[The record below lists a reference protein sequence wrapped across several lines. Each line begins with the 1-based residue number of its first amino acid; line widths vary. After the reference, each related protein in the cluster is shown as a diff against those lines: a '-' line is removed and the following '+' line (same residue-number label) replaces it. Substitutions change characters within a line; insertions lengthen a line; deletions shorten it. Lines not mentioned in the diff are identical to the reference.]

1 MDIPMNTDL
10 QLFVREGLKHGL
22 KKQELEKALRDAN
35 WPKED
40 IESALDYYA
49 DIDFPI
55 PVPKRKPYLSAR
67 EAFMYLVM
75 FLTLYIFTFSLGTIL
90 FQFVNQWFPD
100 ALNNPY
106 YIESTTQ
113 IIRSATAALITTF
126 PIFLFMHRL
135 LERGV
140 QKDPEKRSSKI
151 RKWLTYLTLF
161 VAAGIII
168 GDFISLFNGVLGGEL
183 TLRFTLKTLIVFLIA
198 GSIFGYYLW
207 NLRQDEKESK

>member
-1 MDIPMNTDL
+1 MKLPMNNDL
-10 QLFVREGLKHGL
+10 QLFVREGLKEGL
-22 KKQELEKALRDAN
+22 SKKELEKALREAN
-35 WPKED
+35 WPADD
-40 IESALDYYA
+40 IASALDYYA
-49 DIDFPI
+49 DVDFPV

-67 EAFMYLVM
+67 EAFYYLVM

-90 FQFVNQWFPD
+90 FQLVNQWLPD
-100 ALNNPY
+100 VLNDPY
-106 YIESTTQ
+106 YYDSTTQ

-126 PIFLFMHRL
+126 PIFLFMNRL
-135 LERGV
+135 LEKGI

-168 GDFISLFNGVLGGEL
+168 GDFITLLNGLLAGEL
-183 TLRFTLKTLIVFLIA
+183 TLRFTLKALIVFVIA

>member
-1 MDIPMNTDL
+1 MNNDL
-10 QLFVREGLKHGL
+10 QSFVHDGLKQGL
-22 KKQELEKALRDAN
+22 KKDALEKALRDAN

-40 IESALDYYA
+40 IASALDYYA

-75 FLTLYIFTFSLGTIL
+75 FLTLYIFTFSVGTIL
-90 FQFVNQWFPD
+90 FQFVNQWLPD
-100 ALNNPY
+100 VLNDPY
-106 YIESTTQ
+106 YYDAATQ
-113 IIRSATAALITTF
+113 IIRSATASLITTF
-126 PIFLFMHRL
+126 PIFIFMNRL
-135 LERGV
+135 LERGIR
-140 QKDPEKRSSKI
+140 KDPEKQGSKI

-168 GDFISLFNGVLGGEL
+168 GDFITLFNGLLAGEL
-183 TLRFTLKTLIVFLIA
+183 TLRFLLKSGIVFTIT

-207 NLRQDEKESK
+207 NLRQDEKEIK

>member
-1 MDIPMNTDL
+1 MNNDL
-10 QLFVREGLKHGL
+10 LIFVHEGLKQGI
-22 KKQELEKALRDAN
+22 KKNELEKALREAN
-35 WPKED
+35 WPTED
-40 IESALDYYA
+40 VTSALDYYA

-75 FLTLYIFTFSLGTIL
+75 FLTLYIFTFSVGTIL
-90 FQFVNQWFPD
+90 FQFVNQWLPD

-106 YIESTTQ
+106 YYDATTQ
-113 IIRSATAALITTF
+113 AIRSATASLITTF
-126 PIFLFMHRL
+126 PIFLFMNRL

-140 QKDPEKRSSKI
+140 AKDPEKRSSKI

-168 GDFISLFNGVLGGEL
+168 GDFITLFNGLLAGEL
-183 TLRFTLKTLIVFLIA
+183 TLRFLLKSVIVFTIT

-207 NLRQDEKESK
+207 NLRLDEKEIK

>member
-1 MDIPMNTDL
+1 MNNDL
-10 QLFVREGLKHGL
+10 LIFVHEGLKQGI
-22 KKQELEKALRDAN
+22 KKNELEKALREAN
-35 WPKED
+35 WPTED
-40 IESALDYYA
+40 VTSALDYYA

-75 FLTLYIFTFSLGTIL
+75 FLTLYIFTFSVGTIL
-90 FQFVNQWFPD
+90 FQFVNQWLPD

-106 YIESTTQ
+106 YYDATTQ
-113 IIRSATAALITTF
+113 AIRSATASLITTF
-126 PIFLFMHRL
+126 PIFLFMNRL

-140 QKDPEKRSSKI
+140 AKDPETRSSKI

-168 GDFISLFNGVLGGEL
+168 GDFITLFNGLLAGEL
-183 TLRFTLKTLIVFLIA
+183 TLRFLLKSVIVFTIT

-207 NLRQDEKESK
+207 NLRLDEKEIK